1 MMNCPEGKAHEEFH
15 ICVQQVSLTLLL
27 TPPTHSSPMVPLYN
41 GYEVLGEEG
50 LSEGG
55 NSLLS
60 LDVLTK
66 PIEEK
71 PSTNT
76 KTT

>member
-1 MMNCPEGKAHEEFH
+1 MVNCPEGKAHEEFH
-15 ICVQQVSLTLLL
+15 ICIQQVSLTLLL
-27 TPPTHSSPMVPLYN
+27 TPPTHSSPLYN
-41 GYEVLGEEG
+41 RYEVLGEEG

-60 LDVLTK
+60 LNMLTK
-66 PIEEK
+66 PIKEK

-76 KTT
+76 KTA